1 MTFRFTTAGESH
13 GRGLV
18 GILEGIPAGL
28 PVSAADVDVELKRR
42 MGGYGRGARM
52 KIESDRIEW
61 LAGVRAG
68 ETLGSPIAMLIWN
81 RDWEHWQDVMA
92 PEADATPD
100 PQGRRRQVTR
110 PRPGHAD
117 LAGSLKYDR
126 LDARDILERASARE
140 TVARVA
146 CGAICKK
153 LLREFSIEIGSHVAE
168 LGGVTAKPQPPVP
181 SPLNETADRSP
192 VRCLDPD
199 AEREM
204 VARIDA
210 AKAAGDTLGGIVE
223 VIAQGV
229 PVGLGS
235 HVSWDR
241 KLDGRLA
248 QALMSIPAV
257 KGVELGLGFEAA
269 RRKGSEVHDEILPGF
284 ARATNRAGGT
294 EGGTTTGEA
303 LVLRAAMKPISTLMA
318 PLRTVDLKTGGPAQ
332 AQAERSDVTA
342 VPAMGVIAEA
352 MLALVLAQALL
363 EKFGGDA
370 LSETK
375 RNFEGYLAQ
384 VRARVPGEGAK
395 GVGAHARDPARRD
408 RPGRRLG
415 GAAGRDRGRAGPRPR
430 DLPPHAARDGGAAR
444 RARGN
449 PPAVNR

>member
-18 GILEGIPAGL
+18 AILEGIPAGL
-28 PVSAADVDVELKRR
+28 PVSAERVDAELKRR
-42 MGGYGRGARM
+42 QGGYGRGARM

-68 ETLGSPIAMLIWN
+68 ETLGSPIAVLIWN

-92 PEADATPD
+92 PEADSP
-100 PQGRRRQVTR
+100 GGGSERRRQVTR

-126 LDARDILERASARE
+126 TDARDILERASARE

-146 CGAICKK
+146 CGAICKI
-153 LLREFSIEIGSHVAE
+153 LLGEFGIEIGSHVVE
-168 LGGVTAKPQPPVP
+168 LGGVTAKAISLLP
-181 SPLNETADRSP
+181 SPLNAVADESP
-192 VRCLDPD
+192 VRCLDRE

-223 VIAQGV
+223 VVGLGV

-235 HVSWDR
+235 HVSWDT

-257 KGVELGLGFEAA
+257 KGVEVGLGFEAA

-294 EGGTTTGEA
+294 EGGMTTGEPLA
-303 LVLRAAMKPISTLMA
+303 LRVAMKPISTLMS
-318 PLRTVDLKTGGPAQ
+318 PLKTVDLKTGAPAQ
-332 AQAERSDVTA
+332 AQSERSDVTA

-352 MLALVLAQALL
+352 MMAIVLTEALL

-370 LSETK
+370 LSELK
-375 RNFEGYLAQ
+375 RNVDGYLAQ
-384 VRARVPGEGAK
+384 VRARTSKREGA
-395 GVGAHARDPARRD
+395 AS
-408 RPGRRLG
+408 
-415 GAAGRDRGRAGPRPR
+415 
-430 DLPPHAARDGGAAR
+430 
-444 RARGN
+444 
-449 PPAVNR
+449 

>member
-18 GILEGIPAGL
+18 AVLEGIPAGL
-28 PVSAADVDVELKRR
+28 PLSAERVNAELKRR

-52 KIESDRIEW
+52 KIEADQIEW

-68 ETLGSPIAMLIWN
+68 ETLGSPIAMLVWN

-92 PEADATPD
+92 PEADA
-100 PQGRRRQVTR
+100 GGSERLRQVTR

-117 LAGSLKYDR
+117 LAGALKYDR
-126 LDARDILERASARE
+126 QDARDILERASARE

-146 CGAICKK
+146 CGAVCKV
-153 LLREFSIEIGSHVAE
+153 LLEQFGVEIGSHVVE
-168 LGGVTAKPQPPVP
+168 LGGVRAGAVAQHAHVGAQHAAPLHVP
-181 SPLNETADRSP
+181 GSLNAVADASP
-192 VRCLDPD
+192 VRCLDPE
-199 AEREM
+199 AEQEM
-204 VARIDA
+204 IARIDA
-210 AKAAGDTLGGIVE
+210 AKAAGDTLGGVVE
-223 VIAQGV
+223 VIALGA

-235 HVSWDR
+235 HVSWDA

-269 RRKGSEVHDEILPGF
+269 RRKGSEVHDEILPGL

-294 EGGTTTGEA
+294 EGGMTTGEP
-303 LVLRAAMKPISTLMA
+303 LVARVAMKPISTLMA

-332 AQAERSDVTA
+332 AQSERSDVTA

-352 MLALVLAQALL
+352 MMALVLAQALL

-375 RNFEGYLAQ
+375 RNFAGYLAQ
-384 VRARVPGEGAK
+384 VRARTPK
-395 GVGAHARDPARRD
+395 
-408 RPGRRLG
+408 
-415 GAAGRDRGRAGPRPR
+415 GAAS
-430 DLPPHAARDGGAAR
+430 
-444 RARGN
+444 
-449 PPAVNR
+449 

>member
-28 PVSAADVDVELKRR
+28 QVSAADVDAELKRR
-42 MGGYGRGARM
+42 QGGYGRGARM
-52 KIESDRIEW
+52 KIESDHIEW
-61 LAGVRAG
+61 LSGVRAG

-100 PQGRRRQVTR
+100 PLGRRRQVTR

-126 LDARDILERASARE
+126 MDARDILERASARE

-146 CGAICKK
+146 CGAVCKR
-153 LLREFSIEIGSHVAE
+153 LLREFEIEIGSHVVE
-168 LGGVTAKPQPPVP
+168 LGGVVASVGAQHAA
-181 SPLNETADRSP
+181 PLPTHINEIADQSP
-192 VRCLDPD
+192 VRCLDPE
-199 AEREM
+199 AEQEM
-204 VARIDA
+204 IRRIDA

-223 VIAQGV
+223 VVALGV

-235 HVSWDR
+235 HVSWDT

-294 EGGTTTGEA
+294 EGGMTTGEP
-303 LVLRAAMKPISTLMA
+303 LVVRVAMKPISTLMS
-318 PLRTVDLKTGGPAQ
+318 PLKTVDLKTGGPAQ
-332 AQAERSDVTA
+332 AQSERSDVTA

-352 MLALVLAQALL
+352 MMAIVLTQALL

-370 LSETK
+370 LSELK
-375 RNFEGYLAQ
+375 RNVEGYLAQ
-384 VRARVPGEGAK
+384 VRARTP
-395 GVGAHARDPARRD
+395 R
-408 RPGRRLG
+408 
-415 GAAGRDRGRAGPRPR
+415 GAAS
-430 DLPPHAARDGGAAR
+430 
-444 RARGN
+444 
-449 PPAVNR
+449 

>member
-18 GILEGIPAGL
+18 GILGGIPAGL
-28 PVSAADVDVELKRR
+28 PISAADVDIELKRR
-42 MGGYGRGARM
+42 QGGYGRGARM

-92 PEADATPD
+92 PEADAAPD

-126 LDARDILERASARE
+126 TDARDILERASARE

-146 CGAICKK
+146 CGAVCKK
-153 LLREFSIEIGSHVAE
+153 LLREFSIEIGSYVAE
-168 LGGVTAKPQPPVP
+168 LGGVVANVGAQHGA
-181 SPLNETADRSP
+181 PLPANINETSDQSP
-192 VRCLDPD
+192 VRCLNKE
-199 AEREM
+199 AEAEIIR
-204 VARIDA
+204 RIDA

-223 VIAQGV
+223 VVALGV

-294 EGGTTTGEA
+294 EGGMTTGEPL
-303 LVLRAAMKPISTLMA
+303 LVRVAMKPISTLMS
-318 PLRTVDLKTGGPAQ
+318 PLKTVDLKTGGPAQ
-332 AQAERSDVTA
+332 AQSERSDVTA

-352 MLALVLAQALL
+352 MLAIVLTEALL

-370 LSETK
+370 LSELK
-375 RNFEGYLAQ
+375 RNVDGYLAQ
-384 VRARVPGEGAK
+384 VRARTHVPPLRMAETGSGGEA
-395 GVGAHARDPARRD
+395 
-408 RPGRRLG
+408 
-415 GAAGRDRGRAGPRPR
+415 
-430 DLPPHAARDGGAAR
+430 
-444 RARGN
+444 
-449 PPAVNR
+449 

>member
-1 MTFRFTTAGESH
+1 VTFRFTTAGESH

-18 GILEGIPAGL
+18 AVLEGIPAGL
-28 PVSAADVDVELKRR
+28 PLAAERINAELKRR

-52 KIESDRIEW
+52 KIEADQIEW

-68 ETLGSPIAMLIWN
+68 ETLGSPIAMLVWN

-92 PEADATPD
+92 PEADAAGTE
-100 PQGRRRQVTR
+100 RRRQVTR

-117 LAGSLKYDR
+117 LAGALKYDR
-126 LDARDILERASARE
+126 QDARDILERASARE

-146 CGAICKK
+146 CGAVCKV
-153 LLREFSIEIGSHVAE
+153 LLEQFDIEIGSHVVE
-168 LGGVTAKPQPPVP
+168 LGGVLAKSPVPIPQP
-181 SPLNETADRSP
+181 LNAASDASP

-204 VARIDA
+204 IARIDA
-210 AKAAGDTLGGIVE
+210 AKAAGDTLGGVVE
-223 VIAQGV
+223 VIALGA

-235 HVSWDR
+235 HVSWDT

-269 RRKGSEVHDEILPGF
+269 RRKGSEVHDEILPGL

-294 EGGTTTGEA
+294 EGGMTTGEPVVA
-303 LVLRAAMKPISTLMA
+303 RVAMKPISTLMA

-332 AQAERSDVTA
+332 AQSERSDVTA

-352 MLALVLAQALL
+352 MMALVLAEALL

-370 LSETK
+370 LSETR
-375 RNFEGYLAQ
+375 RNFEGYVAG
-384 VRARVPGEGAK
+384 VRARSPK
-395 GVGAHARDPARRD
+395 
-408 RPGRRLG
+408 
-415 GAAGRDRGRAGPRPR
+415 GAAS
-430 DLPPHAARDGGAAR
+430 
-444 RARGN
+444 
-449 PPAVNR
+449 